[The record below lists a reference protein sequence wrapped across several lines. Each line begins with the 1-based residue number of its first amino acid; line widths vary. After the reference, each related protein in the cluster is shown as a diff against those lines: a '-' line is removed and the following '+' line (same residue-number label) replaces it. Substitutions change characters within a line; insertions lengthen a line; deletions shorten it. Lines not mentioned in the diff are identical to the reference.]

1 MKPINSAACPQ
12 SPPNVPAVHPLYI
25 LLPTPIRDTQT
36 FNSSLL
42 DLWPAPPSWY
52 RAFPPFFHL
61 LRQFLSPRLLSI
73 ISDYMRQ
80 HSYKQHLR
88 YKGTEC
94 DSRSRQPLWQNS
106 RYVLMYYC
114 GRSSIIVP
122 TRPNNIDSQAGVV
135 SLRPPRSGRQFNAK
149 VVNVVQTD
157 PPSKYWHLLGITM
170 TSSSSSSSW
179 C

>member
-1 MKPINSAACPQ
+1 MLRALNLRLMYQPFTLFIFYYRLRYVIPKLSTLH
-12 SPPNVPAVHPLYI
+12 SW
-25 LLPTPIRDTQT
+25 T
-36 FNSSLL
+36 F
-42 DLWPAPPSWY
+42 DQHPSWY

-106 RYVLMYYC
+106 RHVLMYYC

-149 VVNVVQTD
+149 VVQTD
-157 PPSKYWHLLGITM
+157 PPSKY
-170 TSSSSSSSW
+170 
-179 C
+179 